1 VLAGIS
7 ILCFAASYSA
17 ALVLEIS
24 RLFFRSGVR
33 GAILL
38 TFAGAGLLAHTLFLA
53 YRAQTTSAA
62 PLSSEFD
69 WYLVAAWALAAMYVY
84 WTFSHPRTAV
94 GLFAL
99 PLVLGLIALAEFL
112 AKREPFPTSQ
122 ASQVWGTLHGIFLLL
137 GVITVLVG
145 FVAGLMHLVH
155 SYQLKHKLRPI
166 QGLQLPSLEWL
177 ERANSRATIASALAL
192 AIGFVSG
199 LLLNVVNRSEHP
211 GESLPWND
219 PVILSSGILLVWML
233 AAALFSVV
241 YRPARQGRKVAYL
254 TVASFLFLAA
264 VLGYQLVAPS
274 VHGEKTRERDKETR
288 GQGDEERGRTIA
300 FPLVSLSPCPFVLP
314 TLARASAPHGG
325 DA

>member
-1 VLAGIS
+1 MLAGIS

-177 ERANSRATIASALAL
+177 ERINTRAVFVAAAMLAV
-192 AIGFVSG
+192 GFVSG
-199 LLLNVVNRSEHP
+199 VVLNLVNRRQDP
-211 GESLPWND
+211 LESLPWND
-219 PVILSSGILLVWML
+219 PVIWSSGVLLAWQL
-233 AAALFSVV
+233 AAAAFSVL

-254 TVASFLFLAA
+254 TVASFVCLAIA
-264 VLGYQLVAPS
+264 MGVWLSSPSSHAPARPADAKRAS
-274 VHGEKTRERDKETR
+274 HSEFGIQDPEPRVGPANLLASA
-288 GQGDEERGRTIA
+288 A
-300 FPLVSLSPCPFVLP
+300 FPPSFFLVHPSSRP
-314 TLARASAPHGG
+314 
-325 DA
+325 